1 MLFCAFATIVH
12 LFLLQL
18 LRQGV
23 RRCLV
28 DVSNE
33 VNFCYNSTFF
43 SRRYMARPMVNHCC
57 YNQIDFVTL
66 VLSWM
71 QK

>member
-12 LFLLQL
+12 LFCYNISDKVS
-18 LRQGV
+18 G
-23 RRCLV
+23 
-28 DVSNE
+28 DVSLM
-33 VNFCYNSTFF
+33 FPTKLTFATIVLF
-43 SRRYMARPMVNHCC
+43 FATRYMARPMVKHCC
-57 YNQIDFVTL
+57 YNQIDFVIL